1 MKKLFPLLVI
11 LIGTHLHAQFTL
23 KGQVID
29 SATKNPVPFS
39 LVLTNSG
46 KTGVISDAKGK
57 FELNLPD
64 SLNNNILS
72 VINIG
77 FDTTTIS
84 IRDFQKSTSG
94 VIYLNHKIFVMPEVN
109 ISSKET
115 GLCKAAWGATRKSL
129 FFGGGFF
136 FDAGCEV
143 AVYVSNPKADSG
155 IISILRFYVE
165 NKGYPDTPF
174 RAKLYF
180 VNPKDKSPGS
190 LMIDQDF
197 ILHGE
202 EGDEWITIDIS
213 AYNISI
219 PKEGFFVSMEWLPA
233 SQSKPYTET
242 IHKTEFKGNGQV
254 LGVNKEIKSNITWTK
269 TFLSSWFLLDD
280 PLVSNAMI
288 GADVLKK
295 CK

>member
-1 MKKLFPLLVI
+1 MKKTFILFAI
-11 LIGTHLHAQFTL
+11 LTGTSLQAQFIL
-23 KGQVID
+23 KGKILD
-29 SATKNPVPFS
+29 SLTKAPISYS
-39 LVLTNSG
+39 LLLTNSG
-46 KTGVISDAKGK
+46 KNGVITNDKGE
-57 FELNLPD
+57 FELSLPD
-64 SLNNNILS
+64 SLKNGLLVITNMGYDTGYVSIAAFLS
-72 VINIG
+72 
-77 FDTTTIS
+77 
-84 IRDFQKSTSG
+84 SG
-94 VIYLNHKIFVMPEVN
+94 SGIVFLNHKTIITPEVS
-109 ISSKET
+109 ISSNET
-115 GLCKAAWGATRKSL
+115 SLCKAAWGATKKSL

-143 AVYVSNPKADSG
+143 AVYISNPKADSG
-155 IISILRFYVE
+155 IISRLRFYVE

-202 EGDEWITIDIS
+202 KGDEWITIDIS

-242 IHKTEFKGNGQV
+242 IHKTEFKGDGQV

-269 TFLSSWFLLDD
+269 ALLSRWFLLDD

-288 GADVLKK
+288 GADVLKS